1 MQTRTND
8 NFSDTDQEFI
18 NFTRDSVSRDAI
30 SRPFADFPRAYKRTY
45 VFHLSDI
52 IKWTKRC
59 VVLEKQ
65 YGILFLIQSCL
76 FVFGSVIWF
85 SLPADPQPYALIS
98 LFAICSFWAFIS
110 YWSGKRL
117 PIIVWIGLPILAGSL
132 CAQFEAYRSHT
143 TILDS
148 SMTTTVTG
156 KITRREIDHRG
167 IWRYRLQVQETA
179 EPQIKRFPEEIMV
192 VARQKHDGFLTGQV
206 IEGRARLSP
215 PSGPVSVGGNDFAF
229 SSYFAGIGATG
240 FFYAPPKLVSG
251 QPEIRCLQDIL
262 SCFDLKLYILRAS
275 IAERIREVI
284 GGDAGALSASIIT
297 DERRAISPKVM
308 DALRQSGLAHIVAIS
323 GLNMALAAGI
333 FFVGVRTLLS
343 TSQYLAEAVSIKK
356 LSAGLALIMTLAY
369 YLISGFAVS
378 AERAWIMMSVMLIAV
393 ILDRQAISLRNVA
406 ISALIITAISP
417 SEVMGASF
425 QMSFAATLALVSVFG
440 FWSRRERDDLESEVF
455 KSNIVFRTIRS
466 STLLIVATIFT
477 SLIGGLA
484 TAPFSISY
492 FNQYS
497 PYGLIANLLAMPVMG
512 LIVMPFALIG
522 MLLMPF
528 GMDAPFLNIMGF
540 GIQLVI
546 DIAIYVSSWSEEIT
560 IGRLPEWILPVL
572 IILLTAAAILRT
584 ALALTTIGP
593 ISIVIA
599 LAIYFPREKP
609 VMVVHESGDHLLVH
623 TEESIYSNRTRPS
636 DFIYSNWKRVFSLKN
651 DPTKPE
657 ITKLSES
664 EGMVEGL
671 DVTNLITNLLDSA
684 DTSENFQCVNRKFC
698 ILRSDHLGRIA
709 QVYDPKLLG
718 AACDMADIVITPIQS
733 RMTKC
738 RSGAQLF
745 TGRTL
750 RQTGTLEFYLDDHR
764 QNGYKIISALN
775 GEKRPW
781 TVHRY
786 YDWRRMESKDTTTI
800 NGNDE

>member
-8 NFSDTDQEFI
+8 NFSGTDQEII
-18 NFTRDSVSRDAI
+18 NFTRDSVSRDAF
-30 SRPFADFPRAYKRTY
+30 SRPFADFPSADRGTY
-45 VFHLSDI
+45 TLRISGI
-52 IKWTKRC
+52 IRWTKRC

-65 YGILFLIQSCL
+65 YGVLFLIQSCL
-76 FVFGSVIWF
+76 FIFGSVIWF
-85 SLPADPQPYALIS
+85 SLPTDPQPYALIS
-98 LFAICSFWAFIS
+98 LFAICSIWAFIS

-117 PIIVWIGLPILAGSL
+117 PIIVWIGLPIVVGSL
-132 CAQFEAYRSHT
+132 CAQFETYRSHT

-148 SMTTTVTG
+148 SVTTTVTG

-167 IWRYRLQVQETA
+167 IWRYRLQVRETA

-192 VARQKHDGFLTGQV
+192 VARQKHDGFHTGQV

-229 SSYFAGIGATG
+229 GTYFAGIGATG
-240 FFYAPPKLVSG
+240 FFYASPKLISG
-251 QPEIRCLQDIL
+251 GQEIVCLEDIL
-262 SCFDLKLYILRAS
+262 SCFDQKLYILRAS
-275 IAERIREVI
+275 IAERIRDVI

-343 TSQYLAEAVSIKK
+343 TSQYVAEAISIKK
-356 LSAGLALIMTLAY
+356 LSAALALIMTLAY
-369 YLISGFAVS
+369 FLISGFAVS

-406 ISALIITAISP
+406 ISALIITVVSP

-455 KSNIVFRTIRS
+455 KTNFVLRSIRS
-466 STLLIVATIFT
+466 ATLLIVATIFT

-528 GMDAPFLNIMGF
+528 GTDAPFLYIMGF
-540 GIQLVI
+540 GIHLVI
-546 DIAIYVSSWSEEIT
+546 DIAIYVTTCCEEIT
-560 IGRLPEWILPVL
+560 IGRLPEWILPA
-572 IILLTAAAILRT
+572 IIALLTVSAILRT
-584 ALALTTIGP
+584 ALALITILP
-593 ISIVIA
+593 ISIIIT

-609 VMVVHESGDHLLVH
+609 VMVVHESGDHLLVLND
-623 TEESIYSNRTRPS
+623 EFIYSNRARPS
-636 DFIYSNWKRVFSLKN
+636 DFIYSNWKKVFSLKN
-651 DPTKPE
+651 DPIKPE
-657 ITKLSES
+657 LTKLTEAQ
-664 EGMVEGL
+664 GTKGGL
-671 DVTNLITNLLDSA
+671 DVTTQMHNLLDSA
-684 DTSENFQCVNRKFC
+684 ETSKRFKCVSGRFC
-698 ILRSDHLGRIA
+698 ILAFDPIGRIA
-709 QVYDPKLLG
+709 QIYDPKLIG
-718 AACDMADIVITPIQS
+718 PACDIADIVLTPIQS

-738 RSGAQLF
+738 RSGARLF

-750 RQTGTLEFYLDDHR
+750 RQTGTLEFYLDEDR
-764 QNGYKIISALN
+764 PNGYKIMSALN
-775 GEKRPW
+775 GERRPW
-781 TVHRY
+781 TIHRY
-786 YDWRRMESKDTTTI
+786 YDWRSEEPKDTTTI
-800 NGNDE
+800 NDNDE